1 MEYYWLGLIGGYV
14 VVGLVFGLITQ
25 YLSESKGYQGGFW
38 WGFWLGLI
46 GLLVVGFRPDIRQR
60 NYEYHRNNDNND
72 EKRF

>member
-1 MEYYWLGLIGGYV
+1 MEYYWLCVIGGYV
-14 VVGLVFGLITQ
+14 IGGLIFGLITQ

-38 WGFWLGLI
+38 WGFWLGFI

-60 NYEYHRNNDNND
+60 NQGDYRNNESSD